1 MNDWR
6 YGAPQCRLLF
16 LINITLYVPRLL
28 LTRPWTTV
36 FLLRSE
42 ELTIFC
48 FTSRSKMRTF
58 FSYRFLFIMLISVRE
73 SAILWDWL
81 LRHFV
86 YICSSK
92 TKPSPA
98 PTKSKS
104 RHLQGYDALWLVT
117 LCHRGVICCQ
127 NKALPHPV
135 KILLLNSAA
144 IINVLVFLYHKI

>member
-86 YICSSK
+86 YALAKQNQALYPPSQNHVIYKDMMLCDWLHYAIGGSSVVK
-92 TKPSPA
+92 TKAYPPSQNTA
-98 PTKSKS
+98 PELS
-104 RHLQGYDALWLVT
+104 GYYKRVS
-117 LCHRGVICCQ
+117 IF
-127 NKALPHPV
+127 
-135 KILLLNSAA
+135 IS
-144 IINVLVFLYHKI
+144 

>member
-58 FSYRFLFIMLISVRE
+58 FSYRSLFIMLISVRE
-73 SAILWDWL
+73 SAISET
-81 LRHFV
+81 FC
-86 YICSSK
+86 ICSSK

-104 RHLQGYDALWLVT
+104 RHPQGYDALWLVT

>member
-58 FSYRFLFIMLISVRE
+58 FFLPFFIHHVDFCTRIGDSVGLIAE
-73 SAILWDWL
+73 T
-81 LRHFV
+81 FC
-86 YICSSK
+86 ICSSK

>member
-58 FSYRFLFIMLISVRE
+58 FFLPFLIHHVDFCTRIGDSVGLIAE
-73 SAILWDWL
+73 TIC
-81 LRHFV
+81 
-86 YICSSK
+86 ICSSK

-104 RHLQGYDALWLVT
+104 RHLQGYDALCLVT
-117 LCHRGVICCQ
+117 LCHRGSSVVKTKPYPTQ
-127 NKALPHPV
+127 S

>member
-48 FTSRSKMRTF
+48 FTSRSKMRTIF
-58 FSYRFLFIMLISVRE
+58 FLPFLIHHVDFCTRIGDSVGLIAE
-73 SAILWDWL
+73 T
-81 LRHFV
+81 FC
-86 YICSSK
+86 ICSSK
-92 TKPSPA
+92 TKPNPA

>member
-48 FTSRSKMRTF
+48 FTSRSKMTF
-58 FSYRFLFIMLISVRE
+58 FSDRFLFIMLISVRDSVGLIAE
-73 SAILWDWL
+73 T
-81 LRHFV
+81 FC
-86 YICSSK
+86 ICSSK

-98 PTKSKS
+98 PIKSKS

-135 KILLLNSAA
+135 KILLLNSVA
-144 IINVLVFLYHKI
+144 IINVLVFSYHKI

>member
-58 FSYRFLFIMLISVRE
+58 FSDRFLFIMLISVRDSVGLIAE
-73 SAILWDWL
+73 TIC
-81 LRHFV
+81 
-86 YICSSK
+86 ICSSK

-135 KILLLNSAA
+135 KNPAPELSGYYKRVSIFIS
-144 IINVLVFLYHKI
+144 

>member
-81 LRHFV
+81 LRQFV
-86 YICSSK
+86 YALAKQNQVLHPPSQNHVIYKDMMLCVWLHYAIGGHLLSK
-92 TKPSPA
+92 QSPTPPSQNPA
-98 PTKSKS
+98 PELS
-104 RHLQGYDALWLVT
+104 GYYKRVS
-117 LCHRGVICCQ
+117 IF
-127 NKALPHPV
+127 
-135 KILLLNSAA
+135 IS
-144 IINVLVFLYHKI
+144 